1 MPSGAARAAR
11 RARPIRTAVE
21 AACLNISSH
30 TEFVVRKPPRSWF
43 VGFEDL
49 GWIIAA
55 SDAVA
60 ILCASLVAGAGY
72 HLSVYEQFGPADEFL
87 AAGILIAAIL
97 VPILQARGAYDPGGF
112 VERGPMPRDLPVLWL
127 GVLMFVIGISFALK
141 TSDLFSR
148 GYVFTLCVAGP
159 AFIAMQRAVL
169 YRLAKSAFDRGALKG
184 RKIVLLVD
192 ESAAFGQDRA
202 AYFRYGYTIA
212 RTVPLPGAADA
223 SGEAVEWGR
232 RGDLVADLVHGSD
245 IDEIHIAVEWSR
257 WGELKDVLSALQRVP
272 VPVKLLADPIARDV
286 MRYPHRRINAG
297 WAFELQRVPLTFA
310 ERSAKRAF
318 DVLFASLALAALF
331 PLMLL
336 IACAIRLDSP
346 GPILFRQTRN
356 GFNGRPFRIFKFRT
370 MVVAEDG
377 DEVVQAT
384 RDDARVT
391 RLGRWLRRSSADELP
406 QIFNVLRGHMSLVG
420 PRPHALVHDDQYAK
434 LIANYAFRHH
444 VKPGITGWAQVH
456 GLRGETASTDVM
468 NRRVELDIQYIAH
481 WSLLLD
487 LKILVR
493 TVIELIRA
501 RNAY

>member
-1 MPSGAARAAR
+1 M
-11 RARPIRTAVE
+11 
-21 AACLNISSH
+21 NFSSH
-30 TEFVVRKPPRSWF
+30 TEFVIRKPSRSWW

-49 GWIIAA
+49 GWLIAS
-55 SDAVA
+55 SDALA
-60 ILCASLVAGAGY
+60 ILVASLVAGAGY
-72 HLSVYEQFGPADEFL
+72 HLSVYEQIGPVDEFL
-87 AAGILIAAIL
+87 AAGSLVAAIL
-97 VPILQARGAYDPGGF
+97 VPILQARGTYDPARF
-112 VERGPMPRDLPVLWL
+112 VERGPIPKDLPLLWL

-148 GYVFTLCVAGP
+148 GYVFTLWVAGP
-159 AFIAMQRAVL
+159 ALIVLQRAIL
-169 YRLAKSAFDRGALKG
+169 HRLAKSALDRGALRG
-184 RKIVLLVD
+184 RKIVLLAD

-202 AYFRYGYTIA
+202 AYLRYGYTVA
-212 RTVPLPGAADA
+212 RTVPLPGSLDA
-223 SGEAVEWGR
+223 PCDAGEWGR
-232 RGDLVADLVHGSD
+232 RGAAVADLVHGSD
-245 IDEIHIAVEWSR
+245 IEEVHIAVDWSR
-257 WGELKDVLSALQRVP
+257 WGELKEVLSALQRAP
-272 VPVKLLADPIARDV
+272 VPVRLLADPIARDV
-286 MRYPHRRINAG
+286 LRYPHRRINAG

-310 ERSAKRAF
+310 ERGAKRIF
-318 DVLFASLALAALF
+318 DVLFGSLALFALF

-336 IACAIRLDSP
+336 TACAIRIDSP

-356 GFNGRPFRIFKFRT
+356 GFNGRPFRIVKFRT

-377 DEVVQAT
+377 VDVVQAT

-391 RLGRWLRRSSADELP
+391 RLGRWLRRSSIDELP
-406 QIFNVLRGHMSLVG
+406 QIFNVLRGDMSLVG

-456 GLRGETASTDVM
+456 GLRGETASTDAM

-487 LKILVR
+487 LRILVR
-493 TVIELIRA
+493 TVIELVRA